1 MQDEQLRT
9 LVAVADEG
17 TFEAA
22 ARRLM
27 ITPSA
32 ISQRIRALEVS
43 VGAVVVQRSSPV
55 RPTAAGD
62 VLLRLGRQRLA
73 LEEEALAELGLRDGG
88 VDDLAI
94 AVNADSLATW
104 FEDVLQAAAGWRNVA
119 LRLHV
124 EDQAHSSALL
134 RSGSVVAAI
143 TSDPVAVQGCSVIQL
158 GTMRYLPLCTPQ
170 LRERHRRGRSIDL
183 GVMPMVRFNERDDL
197 QDNVLRARGVLA
209 TGAVHEVPS
218 SESFAAAVAAGLGW
232 GMVPVA
238 QARRRIDEGELV
250 RVVRDHVADVPL
262 HWQAWR
268 LRTEPLER
276 LSDAV
281 VEASRRALSHVRP
294 SVRVEG

>member
-9 LVAVADEG
+9 LVAIAEEG

-27 ITPSA
+27 VTPSA
-32 ISQRIRALEVS
+32 VSQRIRALEMS

-55 RPTAAGD
+55 RPTEAGQ
-62 VLLRLGRQRLA
+62 VLLRLGRQRMA

-88 VDDLAI
+88 VDDLAV

-104 FEDVLQAAAGWRNVA
+104 FEEVLHVAAQWQDVA
-119 LRLHV
+119 LRLRV

-134 RSGSVVAAI
+134 RSGAVIAAI

-158 GTMRYLPLCTPQ
+158 GTMRYLPLCAPQ
-170 LRERHRRGRSIDL
+170 LRERHRLGRTVDL
-183 GVMPMVRFNERDDL
+183 GAMPMVRFNERDDL
-197 QDNVLRARGVLA
+197 QDELLRARGVRA
-209 TGAVHEVPS
+209 TGALHEVPS

-232 GMVPVA
+232 GMLPVA
-238 QARRRIDEGELV
+238 QARRRIEEGTLV

-268 LRTEPLER
+268 LRTESLER

-281 VEASRRALSHVRP
+281 VDAAGKALSHVRP

>member
-9 LVAVADEG
+9 LVTVADVG

-32 ISQRIRALEVS
+32 VSQRIRALEMS

-55 RPTAAGD
+55 RPTEAGE
-62 VLLRLGRQRLA
+62 VLLRLGRQRMA
-73 LEEEALAELGLRDGG
+73 LEDEALAELGLRDGG
-88 VDDLAI
+88 VDVLTV

-104 FEDVLQAAAGWRNVA
+104 FEEVLRAAAEWQDVA
-119 LRLHV
+119 LRLSV

-134 RSGSVVAAI
+134 RSGAVVAAI
-143 TSDPVAVQGCSVIQL
+143 TSDPVAAQGCSVVQL
-158 GTMRYLPLCTPQ
+158 GTMRYLPLCAPQ
-170 LRERHRRGRSIDL
+170 LRERHLRGRTVDL
-183 GVMPMVRFNERDDL
+183 GAMPMVRFNERDDL
-197 QDNVLRARGVLA
+197 QDEVLRARGVLA
-209 TGAVHEVPS
+209 TGALHEVPS
-218 SESFAAAVAAGLGW
+218 SESFAAAVGAGLGW
-232 GMVPVA
+232 GMVPLV

-262 HWQAWR
+262 YWQAWR
-268 LRTEPLER
+268 LRTASLER

-281 VEASRRALSHVRP
+281 VRASRGALSHVRP
-294 SVRVEG
+294 SVRVDG

>member
-32 ISQRIRALEVS
+32 VSQRIRALEIS

-55 RPTAAGD
+55 RPTEAGQ
-62 VLLRLGRQRLA
+62 VLLRLGRQRMA
-73 LEEEALAELGLRDGG
+73 LEDEALAELGLREGG

-104 FEDVLQAAAGWRNVA
+104 FEEVLRVAAEWQDVA
-119 LRLHV
+119 LRLRV
-124 EDQAHSSALL
+124 EDQAHSSSLL
-134 RSGSVVAAI
+134 RAGSVVAAI

-170 LRERHRRGRSIDL
+170 LRERHRRGRKVDL
-183 GVMPMVRFNERDDL
+183 GSMPMVRFNERDDL
-197 QDNVLRARGVLA
+197 QDELLRVRDMHA
-209 TGAVHEVPS
+209 TGALHEVPS

-232 GMVPVA
+232 GMLPVA

-250 RVVRDHVADVPL
+250 RVVREHVADVPL
-262 HWQAWR
+262 YWQAWR
-268 LRTEPLER
+268 LRTESLQR

-281 VEASRRALSHVRP
+281 AQASRRALSHVRP

>member
-17 TFEAA
+17 TLDAA

-32 ISQRIRALEVS
+32 VSQRIRALEMS

-55 RPTAAGD
+55 RPTEAGE
-62 VLLRLGRQRLA
+62 VLLRLGRQRAA
-73 LEEEALAELGLRDGG
+73 LEAEALAELGLRGGG
-88 VDDLAI
+88 VDDLAV

-104 FEDVLQAAAGWRNVA
+104 FVEVLHAVAQWQDVA
-119 LRLHV
+119 LRLRV

-134 RSGSVVAAI
+134 RSGAVVAAI
-143 TSDPVAVQGCSVIQL
+143 TSDPVAVQGCSVIPL
-158 GTMRYLPLCTPQ
+158 GTMRYLPLCAPQ
-170 LRERHRRGRSIDL
+170 LRERHRRERTVDL
-183 GVMPMVRFNERDDL
+183 AAMPMVRFNERDDL
-197 QDNVLRARGVLA
+197 QDAVLRARDVRP
-209 TGAVHEVPS
+209 TGALHEVPS
-218 SESFAAAVAAGLGW
+218 SESFVAAVVAGLGW

-238 QARRRIDEGELV
+238 QVRDRIDEGELV

-262 HWQAWR
+262 YWQAWR
-268 LRTEPLER
+268 LRTEPLEM
-276 LSDAV
+276 LSGAV
-281 VEASRRALSHVRP
+281 AHASRGAMSHVRP

>member
-22 ARRLM
+22 ARRLT

-32 ISQRIRALEVS
+32 VSQRIRALEMA

-55 RPTAAGD
+55 RPTEVGQ
-62 VLLRLGRQRLA
+62 VLLRLGRQRMA
-73 LEEEALAELGLRDGG
+73 LEEEALAELGLRPGG
-88 VDDLAI
+88 VDALAV

-104 FEDVLQAAAGWRNVA
+104 FEDVLHMAAGWPDIA
-119 LRLHV
+119 LHLRV

-134 RSGSVVAAI
+134 RSGAVVAAI

-158 GTMRYLPLCTPQ
+158 GTMRYLPLCAPQ
-170 LRERHRRGRSIDL
+170 LRERYRRGRTVDL
-183 GVMPMVRFNERDDL
+183 AAMPMVRFNERDDL
-197 QDNVLRARGVLA
+197 QDELLRARGVRA
-209 TGAVHEVPS
+209 TGALHEVPS
-218 SESFAAAVAAGLGW
+218 SEAFAAAVAAGLGW
-232 GMVPVA
+232 GMLPVA
-238 QARRRIDEGELV
+238 QVRRRIDEGELV

-268 LRTEPLER
+268 LRTASLEQ
-276 LSDAV
+276 LSGAV
-281 VEASRRALSHVRP
+281 VTASRRALSHVRP